1 MFESDVLANSRLALS
16 NSDPIVTLPLNTPG
30 CPATAGIANDLRGC
44 LASTTPVGT
53 EMLSLS
59 VTPNTVTLGWAA
71 RRGSST
77 VISIVSL
84 QSYTARRSTVSVAHC
99 WPAGFPSV
107 PKPLQAGGCG
117 GTNALSSTGCTSSHS
132 STGSSKPMP

>member
-30 CPATAGIANDLRGC
+30 CPATAGIATDLRGR

-71 RRGSST
+71 LRGSCT
-77 VISIVSL
+77 LFFIVLL
-84 QSYTARRSTVSVAHC
+84 QSCNGWRSAAG
-99 WPAGFPSV
+99 PAALLLRGPS
-107 PKPLQAGGCG
+107 
-117 GTNALSSTGCTSSHS
+117 
-132 STGSSKPMP
+132 